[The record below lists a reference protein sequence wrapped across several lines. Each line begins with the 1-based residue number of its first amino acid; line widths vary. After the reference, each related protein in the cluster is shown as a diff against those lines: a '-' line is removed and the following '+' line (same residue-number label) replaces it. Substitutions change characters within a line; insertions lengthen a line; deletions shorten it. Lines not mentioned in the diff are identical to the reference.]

1 MAAKRSIFDYFILH
15 NNLLFAPLI
24 VSVAASAQIEPMSSL
39 PIVTSPSDVAF
50 SPAVKEVQQR
60 KGSREL
66 YARRGQ
72 GADWAVAIDDDLAAF
87 IAAQNS
93 FFLATASAS
102 GQPYVQHRGGPPG
115 FLRVLDEHTLGF
127 ADFRGN
133 RQYISLGNLAENPKV
148 QLFLLDYARRARVK
162 IWGQARVVEDD
173 PALLA
178 RLQPEGYAARP
189 EQAILI
195 RVSAWDRNC
204 RQHLPQKFEAADVA
218 AALAQRDA
226 EIARRDLDIVERDAK
241 IAELEAELR
250 RLSPAI

>member
-1 MAAKRSIFDYFILH
+1 
-15 NNLLFAPLI
+15 
-24 VSVAASAQIEPMSSL
+24 MSTLSKA
-39 PIVTSPSDVAF
+39 VRPSDVAF

-66 YARRGQ
+66 YARRGE
-72 GADWAVAIDDDLAAF
+72 GADWAVVIDDELAAF

-162 IWGQARVVEDD
+162 IWGEARVVEDD
-173 PALLA
+173 PALLT
-178 RLQPEGYAARP
+178 RLRPEGYAARA

-204 RQHLPQKFEAADVA
+204 RQHLPQKFDAADVA
-218 AALAQRDA
+218 AALARRDA
-226 EIARRDLDIVERDAK
+226 EIAQRDTR
-241 IAELEAELR
+241 IAELEARLR
-250 RLSPAI
+250 RLSPAT